1 MSAEHAPGTMIVVVG
16 PSGAGK
22 DTLLD
27 YARQRLAGEPD
38 IGFVRRFITRD
49 SAAGGEDHSAVT
61 VAEFETLRNQG
72 AFAVSWGA
80 HGLFYGVP
88 ANTSARIA
96 LGGTLVVNGSRA
108 AVPEFLKAYSK
119 VVAISITARP
129 EIIAERLAARG
140 RESAEEIRK
149 RLARATEDWQ
159 GNCECISIDNSGAIE
174 DAGEALLNT
183 IISVAQRSEFSA
195 PLAGQAVATAR

>member
-1 MSAEHAPGTMIVVVG
+1 MSGEHASGTMIVVVG

-27 YARQRLAGEPD
+27 YARQRLADEPD
-38 IGFVRRFITRD
+38 IGFVRRFITRAGD
-49 SAAGGEDHSAVT
+49 AGGEDHRAVT
-61 VAEFETLRNQG
+61 VPEFEVLKQQG
-72 AFAVSWGA
+72 ALAVSWGA
-80 HGLFYGVP
+80 HGLYYGVP
-88 ANTSARIA
+88 ANTNARIA
-96 LGGTLVVNGSRA
+96 LGDTLIVNGSRA
-108 AVPEFLKAYSK
+108 AIPEFLKAYSK

-149 RLARATEDWQ
+149 RLARTTEDWQ

-183 IISVAQRSEFSA
+183 IVAVAKRNQFSA
-195 PLAGQAVATAR
+195 ASV